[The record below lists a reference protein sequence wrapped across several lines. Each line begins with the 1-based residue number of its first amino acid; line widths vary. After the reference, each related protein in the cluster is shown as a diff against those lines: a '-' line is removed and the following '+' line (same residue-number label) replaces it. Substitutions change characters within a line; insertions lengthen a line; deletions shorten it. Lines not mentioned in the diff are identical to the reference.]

1 MDTPGIVCR
10 EAQLFHQVSARL
22 FGPPSRKSLGTGTT
36 VTVTSATRKIY
47 QQTPPG
53 DRPRYNRWRSLLCGI
68 PPWKVFD
75 KFRPPAAP
83 PPLTYPQSPA
93 TSEQQPVAG
102 EFKPKNLLYPV
113 DYWEQWFGKPVTDTL
128 EEAVLQLEQYLGVQ
142 RTPIN
147 LEERWLEGNP
157 AKTQESLKTYLQDVR
172 DPGTNPLPAD

>member
-1 MDTPGIVCR
+1 
-10 EAQLFHQVSARL
+10 
-22 FGPPSRKSLGTGTT
+22 
-36 VTVTSATRKIY
+36 
-47 QQTPPG
+47 
-53 DRPRYNRWRSLLCGI
+53 
-68 PPWKVFD
+68 
-75 KFRPPAAP
+75 
-83 PPLTYPQSPA
+83 
-93 TSEQQPVAG
+93 VAG